1 MPKKV
6 RRATASEMTTLEKSQ
21 RAQNYY
27 DLYKSKS
34 LFSGF
39 EKFVATDGIT
49 EMFVNSDYEPEN
61 AEIMVFKLDTR
72 HMQTGCQLYKPRCQK
87 TDGSKSA

>member
-1 MPKKV
+1 
-6 RRATASEMTTLEKSQ
+6 MTTLEKSQ

-39 EKFVATDGIT
+39 EKLVATDGIT

-61 AEIMVFKLDTR
+61 AEIMIFKLDTR
-72 HMQTGCQLYKPRCQK
+72 HMQTGCQLYKPRC
-87 TDGSKSA
+87 

>member
-1 MPKKV
+1 MHNILIYFSNKVTNLKKN
-6 RRATASEMTTLEKSQ
+6 EMTILEKSQ

-27 DLYKSKS
+27 DLYRSKN
-34 LFSGF
+34 LVSGF

-72 HMQTGCQLYKPRCQK
+72 HMQTGCQLYKPRY
-87 TDGSKSA
+87 